1 MPDLSALRSYLLAAA
16 QTAAAG
22 EKLPTVRQLMHDFSL
37 SQANV
42 ERVLDGLKQDGLIAA
57 HVGRGTF
64 FNGGKAGQAPAP
76 QPPSTR
82 TGRSVMLL
90 RRSLQNAR
98 ARNVLDRLQQKISD
112 AGDVTLD
119 VGYSNAAH
127 ARQVLQTLP
136 RFDAC
141 IIQNSFDAM
150 PVEMISAIRRKT
162 DTIVVDGAWLVGTDV
177 DAVGFEWGEP
187 IGAAVRRLVATGHD
201 HITLVTTERFFLANE
216 FGLHRY
222 RAMRRQDEFAEVLQ
236 PEICLPKLP
245 SGDFEQAVVETLS
258 SALSGSE
265 GRRRAVLVWGIE
277 NGANLRS
284 LLSNAGL
291 SVPEQL
297 SVILL
302 GRTDVAAEA
311 ADFFHIVGY
320 SAAEQAD
327 GVFERLLERWRNP
340 AAPYG
345 LQLMPMR
352 VRLGQSIGGPAGP

>member
-1 MPDLSALRSYLLAAA
+1 MSDLSPLRSYLLATA
-16 QTAAAG
+16 QTAASG
-22 EKLPTVRQLMHDFSL
+22 EKLPTVRQLMKDFSL

-64 FNGGKAGQAPAP
+64 FTGDKSGQGPAQRP
-76 QPPSTR
+76 AADR

-98 ARNVLDRLQQKISD
+98 ARNVLDRLQQKIAD

-150 PVEMISAIRRKT
+150 PIEMISAIRRKT
-162 DTIVVDGAWLVGTDV
+162 DTVVVDGAWLVGTDV

-187 IGAAVRRLVATGHD
+187 IAAAIRRLVATGHD
-201 HITLVTTERFFLANE
+201 HITLVTTDRFFLANE

-222 RAMRRQDEFAEVLQ
+222 RAMRQQDDFAELLQ
-236 PEICLPKLP
+236 PEICLPGLP
-245 SGDFEQAVVETLS
+245 SGDFEQAVVE
-258 SALSGSE
+258 ALDASLAGSKHK
-265 GRRRAVLVWGIE
+265 RRAVIIWGVE
-277 NGANLRS
+277 NGARLRS
-284 LLSNAGL
+284 LLSGAGL
-291 SVPEQL
+291 SAPDQL
-297 SVILL
+297 SVVLL

-340 AAPYG
+340 TAPYG
-345 LQLMPMR
+345 LRLMPMR
-352 VRLGQSIGGPAGP
+352 VRAGQSIGGPDGH

>member
-1 MPDLSALRSYLLAAA
+1 MADLSQLRSSLLAAA
-16 QTAAAG
+16 QTASIG
-22 EKLPTVRQLMHDFSL
+22 EKLPTVRQLMADFAL

-42 ERVLDGLKQDGLIAA
+42 ERVLAALKAEGLIAA

-64 FNGGKAGQAPAP
+64 FTGGAAEREAVADAPAA
-76 QPPSTR
+76 R

-90 RRSLQNAR
+90 RRSSQNAR
-98 ARNVLDRLQQKISD
+98 ARNVLDRLQQKIAD

-187 IGAAVRRLVATGHD
+187 IATAIRRLLDTGHD
-201 HITLVTTERFFLANE
+201 HITLVTTQRFFLANE
-216 FGLHRY
+216 LGLHRY
-222 RAMRRQDEFAEVLQ
+222 RCLRQQAEHADRLQ
-236 PEICLPKLP
+236 PEICLPNLP
-245 SGDFEQAVVETLS
+245 ALDYEEAVVA
-258 SALSGSE
+258 ALVE
-265 GRRRAVLVWGIE
+265 PLQAAMGRKRAVIVWGVE
-277 NGANLRS
+277 NGERLDACLKA
-284 LLSNAGL
+284 AGL
-291 SVPEQL
+291 AAPDQL
-297 SVILL
+297 SVVLL
-302 GRTDVAAEA
+302 GRTDVAAESGA
-311 ADFFHIVGY
+311 FFHMVGY

-327 GVFERLLERWRNP
+327 GVFERLLERWRQP
-340 AAPYG
+340 TAPYG
-345 LQLMPMR
+345 LRLMPMR
-352 VRLGQSIGGPAGP
+352 ERPGRSIAGFDPP